1 MGSTNLSHSLV
12 DEEQFTHG
20 NWIIHRPVVVHV
32 GNRNTEVTSRN
43 FRRSSYPEHFIAMFG
58 ANIRVVKHAGS
69 TTISIFKSA
78 LVAMCSNAPRGGDFV
93 FLFRLSTPNT
103 AQKYFYKYS
112 VPILWGWSWVLNIE
126 KNKESYHHWG
136 LNLDQSFVSI
146 PLATMPR
153 QQSYSNYIFFH
164 LPCTALSLPC
174 ILPHLLIL
182 ITRYFLS
189 FHLGTPVAR
198 PPTKPSIFYLFMMLT
213 ENN

>member
-1 MGSTNLSHSLV
+1 MGSTNLSHSSV

-20 NWIIHRPVVVHV
+20 NYPQ
-32 GNRNTEVTSRN
+32 TSRSACRESEYRSN
-43 FRRSSYPEHFIAMFG
+43 FSKLSAQFLPRTFHCHVWCEHPCG
-58 ANIRVVKHAGS
+58 ETDAGS

-103 AQKYFYKYS
+103 AQKYFYNYS
-112 VPILWGWSWVLNIE
+112 VPILWGWSWVLHIE